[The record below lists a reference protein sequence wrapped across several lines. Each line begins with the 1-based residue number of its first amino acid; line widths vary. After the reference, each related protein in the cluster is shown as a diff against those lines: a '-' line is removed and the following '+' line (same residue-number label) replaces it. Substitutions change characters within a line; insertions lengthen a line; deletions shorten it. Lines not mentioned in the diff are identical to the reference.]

1 MTGQLMESREPRQ
14 DVDCL
19 AGPGA
24 RRAAGIAMRVP
35 VLAFVAFGPSC
46 PFPAVGEG
54 QEQNGLPVLAEANW
68 LNGERGCARGCCRGR
83 PSRHVSRQGC
93 RPPCLFATHVW

>member
-1 MTGQLMESREPRQ
+1 MRIGTYRYSPTRRRCFASSACNIKCRGPEERVMARQLIESREPRQ

-24 RRAAGIAMRVP
+24 KRAAGNAMRVP

-68 LNGERGCARGCCRGR
+68 LNGE
-83 PSRHVSRQGC
+83 
-93 RPPCLFATHVW
+93 